1 MTVRPGR
8 ITGEGQDQRLFVR
21 AVTAVAIAAGSVGA
35 IMANANISSPVRAP
49 LALIFLLVAPA
60 AAIAGLLDRF
70 DGLARLI
77 IAGTAA
83 IVINFLVA
91 EIMLAAGL
99 WSPRG
104 SVIVVTVITVV
115 CALAQVARVRARLAQ
130 VLAPVRS
137 TVGRLSAPARGA
149 AKPAR
154 ARQRGPRRP
163 PASPAGSDGAGSGA
177 ARSSEPDATG
187 TP

>member
-1 MTVRPGR
+1 VKPAR
-8 ITGEGQDQRLFVR
+8 RLSVH
-21 AVTAVAIAAGSVGA
+21 AVTAIAIAAGSLGA
-35 IMANANISSPVRAP
+35 IMAIANVSSPVRAP
-49 LALIFLLVAPA
+49 LLLIFLLVAPA

-115 CALAQVARVRARLAQ
+115 SALAQSARVRARLAQ
-130 VLAPVRS
+130 VLVPVRS
-137 TVGRLSAPARGA
+137 AVSRLGAPVPGA
-149 AKPAR
+149 ANPADTA
-154 ARQRGPRRP
+154 ARPAP
-163 PASPAGSDGAGSGA
+163 STASPAGTDEAGSEAAGSDGAGSGP

>member
-1 MTVRPGR
+1 VKPAR
-8 ITGEGQDQRLFVR
+8 RLSVR
-21 AVTAVAIAAGSVGA
+21 AVTAAAIAAGSVGA
-35 IMANANISSPVRAP
+35 IMAIANIGSPVRAP
-49 LALIFLLVAPA
+49 LVLIFLLVAPA

-115 CALAQVARVRARLAQ
+115 SALAQVARVRARLAQ
-130 VLAPVRS
+130 VLVPVRS
-137 TVGRLSAPARGA
+137 AVSRLSAPVPGA
-149 AKPAR
+149 ANPAD
-154 ARQRGPRRP
+154 AAVRP
-163 PASPAGSDGAGSGA
+163 APSTASPAGSDGAGSGA